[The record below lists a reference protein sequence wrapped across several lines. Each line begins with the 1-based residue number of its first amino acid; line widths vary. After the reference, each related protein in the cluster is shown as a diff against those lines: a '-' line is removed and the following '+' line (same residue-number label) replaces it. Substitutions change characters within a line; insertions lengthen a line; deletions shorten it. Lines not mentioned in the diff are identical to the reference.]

1 MSALASVIPRTI
13 TICLRLTVCFCALA
27 VSGCH
32 SRDSVASPTITFTM
46 IPPAAEGGRERVATL
61 SGRVTGALPGQRIVV
76 YAKSGP
82 WWVQPWPDQPFTQVQ
97 ADSSWTLSTH
107 LGFEYAAL
115 LVSPGYQPPA
125 TMDLPPAVGPGVLA
139 VASVKGEGFL
149 PTAWKPLRFSGY
161 DWEVRTIA
169 SDRGGMNNP
178 YSGDNAFIDASGAL
192 HLRITKTDGKWVCA
206 ELRTTRSLG
215 YGSYVLTVRDT
226 SHLEPASVFS
236 MITWDDNGDPHY
248 REMDI
253 EISRWGDAA
262 NKSDAQFG
270 VQPFYVPGNLARF
283 TAPVGTLTHV
293 LRWESGLARFKTVR
307 GSSDQ
312 PGAPVIFQHDFT
324 SGVPAVGNSIIYIN
338 LYVIASEKSPL
349 EKETEVVVEKFAF
362 LP

>member
-1 MSALASVIPRTI
+1 MLGLLPG
-13 TICLRLTVCFCALA
+13 
-27 VSGCH
+27 GCR
-32 SRDSVASPTITFTM
+32 SRDGAVAPAIQFTK

-61 SGRVTGALPGQRIVV
+61 SGRVRGARPGQQIVV

-82 WWVQPWPDQPFTQVQ
+82 WWVQPWPDQPFTPIQ
-97 ADSSWTLSTH
+97 ADSTWTVSTH

-115 LVSPGYQPPA
+115 LVAPGYQPPA

-139 VASVKGEGFL
+139 VASVKGDGFL

-178 YSGDNAFIDASGAL
+178 YSGDNVFTDASGAL
-192 HLRITKTDGKWVCA
+192 HLRITKKDGKWLCA

-215 YGSYVLTVRDT
+215 YGTYVLTVRDT
-226 SHLEPASVFS
+226 SHLEPSSVFS

-262 NKSDAQFG
+262 NKNNAQFG
-270 VQPFYVPGNLARF
+270 VQPFYVPGNLAPF
-283 TAPVGTLTHV
+283 TAPAGTLTHV
-293 LRWESGLARFKTVR
+293 FRWESGLASFKTLR
-307 GSSDQ
+307 GSSAQADDKL
-312 PGAPVIFQHDFT
+312 GAPAIFQHDFT
-324 SGVPAVGNSIIYIN
+324 SGVPAVGNAIIYIN
-338 LYVIASEKSPL
+338 FYVIASEKSPL
-349 EKETEVVVEKFAF
+349 EKETEVVVEKFAY